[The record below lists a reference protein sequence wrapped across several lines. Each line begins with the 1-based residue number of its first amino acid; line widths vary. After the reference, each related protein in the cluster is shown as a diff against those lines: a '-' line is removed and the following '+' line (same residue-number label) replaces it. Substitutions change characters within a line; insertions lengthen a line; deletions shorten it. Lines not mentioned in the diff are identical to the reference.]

1 MKATRLHISL
11 LMAAGLSLL
20 SACGSGGSSSSSQP
34 TPVQPGTN
42 SYQDWL
48 DDTVGDD
55 IPGLILHVQGDEVS
69 FAGAAGVAS
78 RETFAPMSVDLQ
90 MPAGS
95 AGKKATALLV
105 ALLHEDGVLNI
116 DDKIAQYLPDSVL
129 DNIPNSRDIT
139 IRQLLNHTAGVHDYL
154 DADTSA
160 AWFEAGQNSI
170 GVLKSDI
177 DALSFVFNKPAYF
190 APGEGVH
197 YSNSHYLLAGL
208 VLDNVLGEHHHTALR
223 NRVLIPLGMNNT
235 YYSGWENE
243 LGESISGYLLLGDEM
258 LDTRPFYASVGVADA
273 PLVTTV
279 TDLSA
284 LLTAII
290 SDDSPLSDEVRDIL
304 AGEDSIIE
312 TPYDMDF
319 GLGVFK
325 ELINGKV
332 VFHHGGD
339 EAGYKTTNAYVEHNN
354 TVITLF
360 ANCNGYDICSD
371 TVDALMQAVLASVLE

>member
-1 MKATRLHISL
+1 MKAQHLPIPL
-11 LMAAGLSLL
+11 FLAAGLALL
-20 SACGSGGSSSSSQP
+20 AGCGSSGDSSSSNPSP
-34 TPVQPGTN
+34 LPPVTA

-48 DDTVGDD
+48 DDTVGDN

-69 FAGAAGVAS
+69 FTGAAGVAS
-78 RETFAPMSVDLQ
+78 RTTFEPMEVYHQ

-105 ALLHEDGVLNI
+105 ALLHEEGLLNI
-116 DDKIAQYLPDSVL
+116 NDLIADYLPDSVL
-129 DNIPNSRDIT
+129 NNIPHSREIT
-139 IRQLLNHTAGVHDYL
+139 ILQLLNHTAGVHDYL

-160 AWFEAGQNSI
+160 AWFEAGQNSV
-170 GVLKSDI
+170 GTLKSDI

-223 NRVLIPLGMNNT
+223 NRVFIPLGMNNT

-284 LLTAII
+284 LLTAIV
-290 SDDSPLSDEVRDIL
+290 SDDSPLSEEVRNIL
-304 AGEDSIIE
+304 VGEDSIID

-319 GLGVFK
+319 GLGIFK

-360 ANCNGYDICSD
+360 ANCNGYDVCSD
-371 TVDALMQAVLASVLE
+371 TVDALMQAVLASVL